1 MDKERLKLAL
11 VRIGIEIDE
20 FEFECEENQHTD
32 TDQVWDLLRA
42 FRKEI
47 LDTLK
52 ETDQHESNDGTESD
66 CAGCSY
72 LDFEQRRWLHRCDL
86 SQYRR
91 GAIR

>member
-20 FEFECEENQHTD
+20 FEFECEENQNTD

-47 LDTLK
+47 LDALK
-52 ETDQHESNDGTESD
+52 ETDQHERGESNYGTESD
-66 CAGCSY
+66 
-72 LDFEQRRWLHRCDL
+72 RPRCRHNDIEK
-86 SQYRR
+86 R
-91 GAIR
+91 